1 VVSASGSLICIGIFD
16 GVHLGHQS
24 LIASAKDYA
33 RQLNLTLIVC
43 TFDPHPNTVVRPD
56 HAPKLISDINHRKQL
71 LVDCGV
77 EHVEVIT
84 FNSQIANLTPIEF
97 SREFLSDRLGARVV
111 VVGQNFI
118 YGRNGSGDVDTL
130 RENGYECG
138 FEVRVIDLLDSDG
151 TVSSTRIR
159 ECVRL
164 GQVESAA
171 ALLGRNFVLSGN
183 VIRGD
188 QRGRELGYPTAN
200 LEWEDQLIV
209 PADGVYA
216 GYLIANG
223 DRMPAA
229 ISIGLNPHFEGK
241 SQRVEAYALDRLDLE
256 LYGVSVDIEFVAMI
270 REQEVFDSLDGYLT
284 QIAKD
289 VVAIADLLSR

>member
-1 VVSASGSLICIGIFD
+1 MVSTSGSLICIGIFD

-24 LIASAKDYA
+24 LLASAKNYA
-33 RQLNLTLIVC
+33 RQLNLTLTVC

-56 HAPKLISDINHRKQL
+56 HAPKLISDVNHRKQFL
-71 LVDCGV
+71 EDCGV

-97 SREFLSDRLGARVV
+97 SREFLSDRLSARVV
-111 VVGQNFI
+111 AVGQNFI
-118 YGRNGSGDVDTL
+118 YGRNGSGDVHTL

-138 FEVRVIDLLDSDG
+138 FEVRVIDLLDSGG

-171 ALLGRNFVLSGN
+171 VLLGRNFVLSGK
-183 VIRGD
+183 VIQGD

-229 ISIGLNPHFEGK
+229 ISIGLNPHFDGK

-289 VVAIADLLSR
+289 VVAIADLLRL

>member
-1 VVSASGSLICIGIFD
+1 VSASGSLICIGIFD

-24 LIASAKDYA
+24 LLASAKDYA

-97 SREFLSDRLGARVV
+97 SWEFLSDRLRARVV
-111 VVGQNFI
+111 AVGQNFI
-118 YGRNGSGDVDTL
+118 YGRNGSGDIHTL

-138 FEVRVIDLLDSDG
+138 FEVRVIDLFDSDG

-159 ECVRL
+159 EYVL
-164 GQVESAA
+164 KGQVESAA
-171 ALLGRNFVLSGN
+171 ALLGRNFVLSGK

-223 DRMPAA
+223 ERMPAA

-241 SQRVEAYALDRLDLE
+241 TQRVEAYALDRLDLD
-256 LYGVSVDIEFVAMI
+256 LYGVRIDIEFVAMV

-289 VVAIADLLSR
+289 VMAIADLLRP

>member
-1 VVSASGSLICIGIFD
+1 M
-16 GVHLGHQS
+16 
-24 LIASAKDYA
+24 
-33 RQLNLTLIVC
+33 
-43 TFDPHPNTVVRPD
+43 
-56 HAPKLISDINHRKQL
+56 
-71 LVDCGV
+71 
-77 EHVEVIT
+77 
-84 FNSQIANLTPIEF
+84 
-97 SREFLSDRLGARVV
+97 
-111 VVGQNFI
+111 
-118 YGRNGSGDVDTL
+118 
-130 RENGYECG
+130 
-138 FEVRVIDLLDSDG
+138 IDLLDSDG

-171 ALLGRNFVLSGN
+171 ALLGRNFVLSGK

>member
-1 VVSASGSLICIGIFD
+1 MSASGSLICIGIFD

-24 LIASAKDYA
+24 LLASAKDYA

-97 SREFLSDRLGARVV
+97 SWEFLSDRLRARVV
-111 VVGQNFI
+111 AVGQNFI
-118 YGRNGSGDVDTL
+118 YGRNGSGDIHTL

-138 FEVRVIDLLDSDG
+138 FEVRVIDLFDSDG

-159 ECVRL
+159 EYVL
-164 GQVESAA
+164 KGQVESAA
-171 ALLGRNFVLSGN
+171 ALLGRNFVLSGK

-223 DRMPAA
+223 ERMPAA

-241 SQRVEAYALDRLDLE
+241 TQRVEAYALDRLDLD
-256 LYGVSVDIEFVAMI
+256 LYGVRIDIEFVAMV

-289 VVAIADLLSR
+289 VMAIADLLRP

>member
-1 VVSASGSLICIGIFD
+1 MSASGSLICIGIFD

-24 LIASAKDYA
+24 LLVSAKDYA

-56 HAPKLISDINHRKQL
+56 HAPKLISDINHRRQL

-97 SREFLSDRLGARVV
+97 SREFLSDRLRARVV
-111 VVGQNFI
+111 AVGQNFI
-118 YGRNGSGDVDTL
+118 YGRNGSGDIHTL

-138 FEVRVIDLLDSDG
+138 FEVRVIDLFDSDG

-159 ECVRL
+159 EYVL
-164 GQVESAA
+164 KGQVESAA
-171 ALLGRNFVLSGN
+171 ALLGRNFVLSGK

-223 DRMPAA
+223 ERMPAA

-241 SQRVEAYALDRLDLE
+241 TQRVEAYALDRLDLD
-256 LYGVSVDIEFVAMI
+256 LYGVRIDIEFVAMV

-289 VVAIADLLSR
+289 VMAIADLLRP

>member
-24 LIASAKDYA
+24 LLASAKDYA

-97 SREFLSDRLGARVV
+97 SWEFLSDRLRARVV
-111 VVGQNFI
+111 AVGQNFI
-118 YGRNGSGDVDTL
+118 YGRNGSGDIHTL

-138 FEVRVIDLLDSDG
+138 FEVRVIDLFDSDG

-159 ECVRL
+159 EYVL
-164 GQVESAA
+164 KGQVESAA
-171 ALLGRNFVLSGN
+171 ALLGRNFVLSGK

-223 DRMPAA
+223 ERMPAA

-241 SQRVEAYALDRLDLE
+241 TQRVEAYALDRLDLD
-256 LYGVSVDIEFVAMI
+256 LYGVRIDIEFVAMV

-289 VVAIADLLSR
+289 VMAIADLLRP

>member
-1 VVSASGSLICIGIFD
+1 MSASGSLICIGIFD

-97 SREFLSDRLGARVV
+97 SWEFLSDRLRARVV
-111 VVGQNFI
+111 AVGQNFI
-118 YGRNGSGDVDTL
+118 YGRNGSGDIHTL

-138 FEVRVIDLLDSDG
+138 FEVRVIDLFDSDG

-159 ECVRL
+159 EYVL
-164 GQVESAA
+164 KGQVESAA
-171 ALLGRNFVLSGN
+171 ALLGRNFVLSGK

-223 DRMPAA
+223 ERMPAA

-241 SQRVEAYALDRLDLE
+241 TQRVEAYALDRLDLD
-256 LYGVSVDIEFVAMI
+256 LYGVRIDIEFVAMI